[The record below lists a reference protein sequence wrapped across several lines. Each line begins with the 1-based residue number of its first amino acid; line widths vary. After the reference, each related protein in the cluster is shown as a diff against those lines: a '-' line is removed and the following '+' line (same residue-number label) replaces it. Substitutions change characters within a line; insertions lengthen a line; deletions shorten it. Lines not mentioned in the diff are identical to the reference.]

1 MASKYDITGALTPV
15 TSTFVDPGLE
25 TFKEAAQMYR
35 ASYDKNKDAYNL
47 TKRVVNQM
55 QLMPGDEDAGLRD
68 RFSSNIDSSFEQI
81 IASGAYE
88 DADMAVQNAVEFITS
103 DKTVLRAQQNA
114 AEYLKEEAL
123 IEQFGPSG
131 VLDFNKNAR
140 ETFTTESLDQDGN
153 VVLNRYRENMEQK
166 EGYAAFM
173 NDLVSGIA
181 ESGSPW
187 ISDKYGVTGEQVGQF
202 LTYGNTVGV
211 SNSKMERVVNE
222 LYETYVQD
230 KVGDQDFR
238 RLTQINDLS
247 ASEAKQDIINRMKAI
262 ARKQVG
268 MKTTLSGLSDLNKG
282 NQNNNDSP
290 LQIDKYT
297 EAILT
302 KGPQKIDITTY
313 REMTGGVDGSAPNSV
328 MVSGQQGIL
337 IDFASQMPNSTRNQ
351 IASALVDGNIAADL
365 QEASSMVA
373 PLLSY
378 LVAEEAGDTD
388 MSSKLATSLGF
399 DYSNSQSKDMLNTI
413 SQRLKAVIDTETL
426 NNMGHL
432 ITAQNV
438 GGSFVVNSGDQ
449 YNAEVIGGDIYV
461 DGRYWFTQQEMENL
475 ADQMGIDDGTGGWF
489 FGVDIFGDNLENIK
503 DASGNPIFQSEGE
516 IDGVTYWSMAGKS
529 VTPFNH
535 TAGDKWNLE
544 TMGQDTQ
551 DDNQVNFR
559 GARDMAYEMDQT
571 QVSTVSNI
579 VSDLSGVNISQS
591 LRNEVKDLG
600 QAYLQLIMQ
609 NMSHGGS
616 PTGVQGQNAVQNY
629 SQVALGLRKV
639 ISVEANK
646 PGATRESVQNALN
659 VYYMMLFPPAE

>member
-68 RFSSNIDSSFEQI
+68 RFTSNIDSSFEQI

-140 ETFTTESLDQDGN
+140 ETFTTEGTDQEGN

-282 NQNNNDSP
+282 NNNNDNP

-313 REMTGGVDGSAPNSV
+313 KEITGGVDGSAPNSV

-337 IDFASQMPNSTRNQ
+337 IDFASQMPTTTKNQ
-351 IASALVDGNIAADL
+351 IATALVEGNIASDL
-365 QEASSMVA
+365 DEASSMVG
-373 PLLSY
+373 PLLNY

-432 ITAQNV
+432 ITAPNV

-449 YNAEVIGGDIYV
+449 YNAEVIGGDIYI
-461 DGRYWFTQQEMENL
+461 DGRYWFTETEMNSL
-475 ADQMGIDDGTGGWF
+475 ADQIGAGHTGAWFWGYGDVSGDD
-489 FGVDIFGDNLENIK
+489 IENIE
-503 DASGNPIFQSEGE
+503 DAQGNKIFQDMGE
-516 IDGVTYWSMAGKS
+516 IDGVKYWSMAGKS
-529 VTPFNH
+529 VTPFSQ

-551 DDNQVNFR
+551 DDNQANFHI
-559 GARDMAYEMDQT
+559 ARDMAYEMDQT

-579 VSDLSGVNISQS
+579 VSDLSGANINQS

-629 SQVALGLRKV
+629 SKAALGIRKV
-639 ISVEANK
+639 ISEAATK

-659 VYYMMLFPPAE
+659 VYYMMLFPPQQ